1 MGWSFKPISLLIL
14 LNPAFFTNS
23 QSITFHKKCFVD
35 YPILLRIKSAPVRFN
50 ILRIRLPSSMS
61 GSYRFFS
68 FQYIVH
74 MNIIYNQPLLFPVF
88 QMDIIGMEEGKI
100 NPKTNKKLLF
110 QSFLKPDV
118 IAFLTVSVFNGL
130 CHFYID
136 TYFAVFMMEL
146 GASDFLLS

>member
-1 MGWSFKPISLLIL
+1 MGWSFKTISLLIL

-35 YPILLRIKSAPVRFN
+35 YPFYLESSQRQYDLTFFGSDFLLLCLAVT
-50 ILRIRLPSSMS
+50 
-61 GSYRFFS
+61 GFF
-68 FQYIVH
+68 FPFIVH
-74 MNIIYNQPLLFPVF
+74 LNIIYNQPLFPVF

-146 GASDFLLS
+146 GASDILLS